1 MNMSAFP
8 QLQSLPSLSAAT
20 ISKLSEE
27 KQTHNRERDCLVLIM
42 AHLRSRG
49 YIGTSS
55 ELQIEGGALTSQHE
69 PADNIDLIS
78 LMKICEEYYWS
89 KFGRKAIFS
98 RKVDGPSH
106 ESQVSKLTKSRRAS
120 ASRRR
125 ILHQIQGEHPQ
136 KNIID
141 ASNRKAKPA
150 YAESIDQNC
159 EMKGEGESC
168 LPTANQQ
175 SNNSSFG
182 TFSSIVTGSSL
193 GNRRGAG
200 GENSANCT
208 IPFLGEVDDSQLFK
222 QYPFGDDLE
231 LRALAAAI
239 QRDILQRSPGVSWED
254 VVELES
260 EFS

>member
-1 MNMSAFP
+1 MNMSAIP
-8 QLQSLPSLSAAT
+8 QLHSLPSLSAAT

-27 KQTHNRERDCLVLIM
+27 KQTQNRERDCLVLIM

-49 YIGTSS
+49 YINTSS

-78 LMKICEEYYWS
+78 LMKICEEYYLS

-125 ILHQIQGEHPQ
+125 ILHQIQGEQPQ
-136 KNIID
+136 KIIID
-141 ASNRKAKPA
+141 TNNRKAKQA

-159 EMKGEGESC
+159 EMKGEKETP

-175 SNNSSFG
+175 TTNPSLGAFSN
-182 TFSSIVTGSSL
+182 IVTGSSL
-193 GNRRGAG
+193 GNRRGASD
-200 GENSANCT
+200 ENSAKCT
-208 IPFLGEVDDSQLFK
+208 IPFLGEVDDSHLFK

-231 LRALAAAI
+231 LRTLAAAI
-239 QRDILQRSPGVSWED
+239 QRDILPKSPGVSWED

-260 EFS
+260 EF